1 MKKRI
6 FSLFLTAVMA
16 AGMTCT
22 AFAAEPTK
30 ILALGDSIT
39 TGYGLQAPEKERFT
53 ALLGEGYLV
62 NNRAVNGNTVT
73 GIAKQLKTGG
83 ITLQEISAA
92 DVITITIGGND
103 LMALLYTKAAEKGA
117 EKGNIEH
124 ALLTCSQT
132 LLDKNSP
139 DYLVNSPAFT
149 MALSLYQ
156 QTLTEVTAALR
167 QTNPDAEII
176 VATQYNP
183 YMECKGVTLQG
194 VSLNPLYAG
203 VEDGVNRL
211 NTAILA
217 GAAAGGYHVADVK
230 TAFDT
235 AYSAGSDLSNA
246 NPHITAFDLDFHPTA
261 AGHAVLAQA
270 FRTALTKASAPSTD
284 LFPNGNCTRG
294 QAVTILWNAVGSP
307 AQENSKMPF
316 SDVPADSEYHDA
328 VLWAVNNNITFGTS
342 ETTFSPDII
351 CTSDQIQTFFNRC
364 FGGK

>member
-16 AGMTCT
+16 AGMALTT
-22 AFAAEPTK
+22 FAAEPTSV
-30 ILALGDSIT
+30 LALGDSIT
-39 TGYGLQAPEKERFT
+39 TGYGLQSPEKERFT
-53 ALLGEGYLV
+53 ALLGEGYTV
-62 NNRAVNGNTVT
+62 NNKAVNGNTVT
-73 GIAKQLKTGG
+73 GIAKQLKTGA
-83 ITLQEISAA
+83 ITPQEITAA

-103 LMALLYTKAAEKGA
+103 LMALLYAKAAAYGTEKGT
-117 EKGNIEH
+117 IEH

-139 DYLVNSPAFT
+139 DYLVDSTAFT

-156 QTLTEVTAALR
+156 QSLTEVTAVLR
-167 QTNPDAEII
+167 QANPDAKII

-230 TAFDT
+230 TAFDA

-246 NPHITAFDLDFHPTA
+246 TPDMAALDLDFHPTA

-270 FRTALTKASAPSTD
+270 FRTALTNDSMPSID
-284 LFPNGNCTRG
+284 FSSGNHTRA
-294 QAVTILWNAVGSP
+294 QVVTALWRAVGSP

-328 VLWAVNNNITFGTS
+328 VLWAVNNKITFGTS